1 MVKSYS
7 QHLDVKTGNLEKVV
21 LHGLNY
27 EVLAVVVLLQ
37 QRLTVNLFTTILELR
52 WKFPQDDLVDEIIL
66 AEQGKPDVLH
76 EGGKVLCPSFHRVL
90 NPGDN
95 ALKHLNMF
103 WLCRCLEGKAE
114 SPPFPHL
121 EQ

>member
-1 MVKSYS
+1 
-7 QHLDVKTGNLEKVV
+7 VV

-27 EVLAVVVLLQ
+27 EVLAVVILLQ
-37 QRLTVNLFTTILELR
+37 QRLTVN
-52 WKFPQDDLVDEIIL
+52 LVDEIIL

-95 ALKHLNMF
+95 ALKHLFLIWNSDGVTGNQSTNLL
-103 WLCRCLEGKAE
+103 WPEAIELVTLKHLCKMSLYV
-114 SPPFPHL
+114 
-121 EQ
+121 